1 LHTKTLRTEEEE
13 EEQEAKGDKARKC
26 VPDAFRSSVN
36 VYCSNFPQKQAQETS
51 RKSSQKNPL
60 KLQTKNSA
68 KGAEEE
74 EEEEAGISSSSIA
87 MAKLRAPSL
96 AS

>member
-13 EEQEAKGDKARKC
+13 EEAKGNKARKC

-36 VYCSNFPQKQAQETS
+36 VYCSNFPQKKAQETN
-51 RKSSQKNPL
+51 RQSSQKNPL
-60 KLQTKNSA
+60 ELQMKNSA
-68 KGAEEE
+68 KGA
-74 EEEEAGISSSSIA
+74 EEAGISSSSIA

>member
-1 LHTKTLRTEEEE
+1 MHTKTLRTEEEE
-13 EEQEAKGDKARKC
+13 EEAKGNKARKC

-36 VYCSNFPQKQAQETS
+36 VYCFNFPQKKAQETN
-51 RKSSQKNPL
+51 RQSSQKNPL
-60 KLQTKNSA
+60 ELQTKNSA
-68 KGAEEE
+68 KEGE
-74 EEEEAGISSSSIA
+74 EEEEAGISSCSIA

>member
-1 LHTKTLRTEEEE
+1 
-13 EEQEAKGDKARKC
+13 
-26 VPDAFRSSVN
+26 
-36 VYCSNFPQKQAQETS
+36 
-51 RKSSQKNPL
+51 
-60 KLQTKNSA
+60 LQTKNSA

>member
-13 EEQEAKGDKARKC
+13 EEEEAKGNKARKC
-26 VPDAFRSSVN
+26 VPDAFRSSIN
-36 VYCSNFPQKQAQETS
+36 VYCSNFPQKKAQEKN
-51 RKSSQKNPL
+51 RQSSQKYPL
-60 KLQTKNSA
+60 ELQTKNSA
-68 KGAEEE
+68 KETEED
-74 EEEEAGISSSSIA
+74 EEEAGISSSSIA

>member
-1 LHTKTLRTEEEE
+1 LHTKTLRTEEEEE

-60 KLQTKNSA
+60 ELQTKNSA
-68 KGAEEE
+68 KGAE

>member
-13 EEQEAKGDKARKC
+13 EEEEAKGNEARKC

-36 VYCSNFPQKQAQETS
+36 VYCSNFPQQQAQETN
-51 RKSSQKNPL
+51 RQSSQKNPL
-60 KLQTKNSA
+60 ELQTKNSA
-68 KGAEEE
+68 KQAEE
-74 EEEEAGISSSSIA
+74 EEEEAGISSCSIA